1 MENIFNTAILP
12 PNEEQRL
19 ENLKKYKIFG
29 TQPEVIFKQLAAV
42 TATLLKVP
50 VAMINFVDKDSV
62 WTKADQKGESGRITA
77 RSRSLCALAILNDQ
91 ITVFEDAT
99 KDPSLIV
106 NPWIAGYFDLRF
118 YAAAPIT
125 TNEGFN
131 IGAVCVVDKIKRTF
145 SFREQKKLEWI
156 AAVVRAELEK
166 RTDID

>member
-29 TQPEVIFKQLAAV
+29 TQSEVIFNQLAAV

-50 VAMINFVDKDSV
+50 VAMINFVDKDNV
-62 WTKADQKGESGRITA
+62 WTKADQKGESGKITA
-77 RSRSLCALAILNDQ
+77 RSMSLCSLAILNDH
-91 ITVFEDAT
+91 ITVFEDAV
-99 KDPSLIV
+99 KDPFLMV
-106 NPWIAGYFDLRF
+106 NPWLAGHLDLRF

-125 TNEGFN
+125 TSEGFN
-131 IGAVCVVDKIKRTF
+131 IGAVCIVDKTKRTF
-145 SFREQKKLEWI
+145 NSREQKKLEWI

-166 RTDID
+166 RTDVE